1 MKKMIKQCVF
11 LLFALTMLPVTL
23 LYFCFCFIFP
33 KDEVLTGFSQF
44 LSLLPG
50 KTGCFLRAGFY
61 RFTLTHCHP
70 NARIS
75 FLVLLSQQDTEFHEG
90 CYVGPQCNI
99 GRCSIGKNT
108 LLGSGV
114 NVMSGKKQHNFS
126 DTNTPIKD
134 QGGVF
139 EKVTIGENCWL
150 GNGALVMANIGDN
163 SIVAAG
169 SVVIDDVPAMSIV
182 AGNPA
187 KVIKSRHSSNS

>member
-1 MKKMIKQCVF
+1 MRHVIKQAVF
-11 LLFALTMLPVTL
+11 LMFAILIFPITL
-23 LYFCFCFIFP
+23 LFFGISLFFA
-33 KDEVLTGFSQF
+33 KDEVLSSFSQG
-44 LSLLPG
+44 LSLIPG
-50 KTGCFLRAGFY
+50 KVGCFLRAGFY

-75 FLVLLSQQDTEFHEG
+75 FLVLLSQHDTELHEG

-114 NVMSGKKQHNFS
+114 HIMSGKKQHNFS
-126 DTNTPIKD
+126 DSSKPIKE

-139 EKVTIGENCWL
+139 EKVSIGENCWL
-150 GNGALVMANIGDN
+150 GNGSLIMANIGDN

-169 SVVIDDVPAMSIV
+169 SVVIEDVPPMSIV

-187 KVIKSRHSSNS
+187 KVVKTRLD